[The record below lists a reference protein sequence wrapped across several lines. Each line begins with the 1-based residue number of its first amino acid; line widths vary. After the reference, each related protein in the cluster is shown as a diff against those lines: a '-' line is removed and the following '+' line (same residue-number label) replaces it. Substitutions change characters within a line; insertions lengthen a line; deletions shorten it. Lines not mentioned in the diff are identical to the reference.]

1 VSGTVLLLG
10 IPSEPPLRM
19 IAEALRRRG
28 ADFLLVSQRKFATI
42 PFSYDLV
49 DGEVR
54 GTMQCDESTV
64 DLSDVGGVYLRLMDD
79 ASLPEVRGAGAAARA
94 RCSAW
99 HQALILWSE
108 ISRARVVNRL
118 SAMASNG
125 SKPLQLQIIRR
136 HGLAV
141 PETLISNDP
150 IAILNFLREHGRL
163 IYKSASGVRSIVQ
176 ELTDA
181 DIARL
186 DRVRS
191 CPTQFQALV
200 EGTNVRVHVV
210 GTAVYATEIDCDVID
225 YRYANHA
232 GGQAH
237 LRATRLNAALEER
250 CIRLASEL
258 GLAFAGIDLMLARDG
273 CVYCFEVNPSP
284 GFSFFEDHTGQPIAD
299 AVAAYLCQ

>member
-1 VSGTVLLLG
+1 
-10 IPSEPPLRM
+10 
-19 IAEALRRRG
+19 
-28 ADFLLVSQRKFATI
+28 
-42 PFSYDLV
+42 
-49 DGEVR
+49 
-54 GTMQCDESTV
+54 
-64 DLSDVGGVYLRLMDD
+64 
-79 ASLPEVRGAGAAARA
+79 
-94 RCSAW
+94 
-99 HQALILWSE
+99 QALILWSE

-210 GTAVYATEIDCDVID
+210 GTAVYATEIDCD
-225 YRYANHA
+225 
-232 GGQAH
+232 
-237 LRATRLNAALEER
+237 
-250 CIRLASEL
+250 
-258 GLAFAGIDLMLARDG
+258 F
-273 CVYCFEVNPSP
+273 
-284 GFSFFEDHTGQPIAD
+284 
-299 AVAAYLCQ
+299 